1 MCAHMLGAGRQR
13 AGRCV
18 EADEVHNA
26 GDQKRRVHGA
36 VLPVLQVA
44 HFEAAVRRIQIPAGG
59 QVRVHIPSDK
69 ELLGNG
75 QVPSKQ
81 TQLDKAC

>member
-1 MCAHMLGAGRQR
+1 MLGAGRQR

-18 EADEVHNA
+18 EADEVHEA
-26 GDQKRRVHGA
+26 GDQERRVHGA

-44 HFEAAVRRIQIPAGG
+44 CLKAAVRRIQVPAGG
-59 QVRVHIPSDK
+59 QSQLHIPSNK

-75 QVPSKQ
+75 
-81 TQLDKAC
+81 